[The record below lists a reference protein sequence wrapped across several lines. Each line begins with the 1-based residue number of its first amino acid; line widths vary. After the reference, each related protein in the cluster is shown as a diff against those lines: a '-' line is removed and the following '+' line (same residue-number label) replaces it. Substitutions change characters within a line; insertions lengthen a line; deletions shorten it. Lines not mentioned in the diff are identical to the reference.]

1 MLHLTSELTTVK
13 DQKRNV
19 KRPSPLLSLG
29 IELRNK
35 TNIHLSISHP
45 LSENRLMRTRG
56 NSEWTGAAL

>member
-19 KRPSPLLSLG
+19 KHPSHLLSLG

-35 TNIHLSISHP
+35 RNIHEIIRESLYVSIP
-45 LSENRLMRTRG
+45 LTWILKDANIYTE
-56 NSEWTGAAL
+56 

>member
-19 KRPSPLLSLG
+19 NHPSPLLSLG

-35 TNIHLSISHP
+35 TNIHEIIRESLYVLIP
-45 LSENRLMRTRG
+45 LTWLLKDANIYTE
-56 NSEWTGAAL
+56 

>member
-19 KRPSPLLSLG
+19 KHPSPLLSLG

-35 TNIHLSISHP
+35 TNIHEIIRESLYDLILPNLDSFFFFDFQ
-45 LSENRLMRTRG
+45 T
-56 NSEWTGAAL
+56 